1 MGTILDFERI
11 GILLNSF
18 SVISGFCADM
28 LDRNYFGQ
36 CIHFGGLYPFCEL
49 VHSTAEGYRRCLASD
64 RGGCTSARLCG
75 QDYYVYRCH
84 IGLTE
89 MCFPVVYNGEPCGYI
104 IFGSMLTDEDPED
117 IRRVVDSHRDWVEKT
132 VRRQQEQLA
141 ASPPEPTAREM
152 EELARQGREY
162 LPRRVAYWAARMD
175 VMPTGL
181 QITAA
186 RTRWG
191 SCSGKNSLCF
201 SLFLMRYPP
210 EAIEYVVVHEL
221 AHIRHKNHSPAFYAE
236 VERYLPDWRQRQTL
250 LKR

>member
-1 MGTILDFERI
+1 MQRNLLRHTIAIQIQRDGR
-11 GILLNSF
+11 
-18 SVISGFCADM
+18 VVVRAP
-28 LDRNYFGQ
+28 YAA
-36 CIHFGGLYPFCEL
+36 
-49 VHSTAEGYRRCLASD
+49 TA
-64 RGGCTSARLCG
+64 
-75 QDYYVYRCH
+75 
-84 IGLTE
+84 
-89 MCFPVVYNGEPCGYI
+89 
-104 IFGSMLTDEDPED
+104 ED

-201 SLFLMRYPP
+201 SLFLMRYPSTP
-210 EAIEYVVVHEL
+210 WWSMSWPISATKTT
-221 AHIRHKNHSPAFYAE
+221 ARTSTASWRKPCRTTGSASPF
-236 VERYLPDWRQRQTL
+236 
-250 LKR
+250 

>member
-1 MGTILDFERI
+1 MDYA
-11 GILLNSF
+11 
-18 SVISGFCADM
+18 V
-28 LDRNYFGQ
+28 
-36 CIHFGGLYPFCEL
+36 
-49 VHSTAEGYRRCLASD
+49 VHSGRRTIAIQIQRDGRVVVRAPYAATAE
-64 RGGCTSARLCG
+64 
-75 QDYYVYRCH
+75 
-84 IGLTE
+84 
-89 MCFPVVYNGEPCGYI
+89 
-104 IFGSMLTDEDPED
+104 D
-117 IRRVVDSHRDWVEKT
+117 I
-132 VRRQQEQLA
+132 RRQQEQLA

-210 EAIEYVVVHEL
+210 EAIDAVVVHEL
-221 AHIRHKNHSPAFYAE
+221 AHIRHKNHGPDFYRF
-236 VERYLPDWRQRQTL
+236 VEKTLPDYRQRIAL
-250 LKR
+250 LKQPPAIKVPEPK